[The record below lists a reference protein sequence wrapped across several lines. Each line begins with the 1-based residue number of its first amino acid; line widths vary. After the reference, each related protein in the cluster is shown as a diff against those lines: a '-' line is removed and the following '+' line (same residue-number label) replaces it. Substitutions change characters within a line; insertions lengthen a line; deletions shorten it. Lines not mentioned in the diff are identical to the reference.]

1 MNKNI
6 KSIKKFIKY
15 ISRIALGMTKED
27 IKKAVIIGI
36 VCGFTTVVTIYSL
49 AFTYVKVSEWY
60 RDYKRELVERK
71 LDPTPPDSRSGSFCP
86 ECKSTDVGRYV
97 YGYWNPDADSATA
110 KAVHSGIIIYG
121 GKDFRVFTTI
131 RESISCAY
139 AYDNRH

>member
-49 AFTYVKVSEWY
+49 AFTYVKVSDWY

-121 GKDFRVFTTI
+121 GKDFRNNYPKF
-131 RESISCAY
+131 RCNKCNY
-139 AYDNRH
+139 KWGNFK